1 MSTLSQMLRI
11 VTSAVV
17 ACLALACAPLPYKAE
32 NDAIEAENKKNG
44 IKEDEPVI
52 LYGYDENAPRKAPET
67 CKEMGRVE
75 ASSLGEKSFPDG
87 KFRKLA
93 KQNGG
98 NGVTRIKANGKE
110 VRPGG
115 HIIVDADTFTTRALE
130 KLGWATNPL
139 EDGTFDGSHL

>member
-32 NDAIEAENKKNG
+32 NG

-110 VRPGG
+110 DGYLGV
-115 HIIVDADTFTTRALE
+115 TRHFRGMVVLCKPAPAGAPAASAAPAE
-130 KLGWATNPL
+130 
-139 EDGTFDGSHL
+139 

>member
-1 MSTLSQMLRI
+1 MLRT

-52 LYGYDENAPRKAPET
+52 LYGYDENAPRKAPEA
-67 CKEMGRVE
+67 CIEKGRVE

-93 KQNGG
+93 KENGG

-110 VRPGG
+110 DGYLGV
-115 HIIVDADTFTTRALE
+115 TRHFRGMVVLCKPAPAGAPAASAAPAE
-130 KLGWATNPL
+130 
-139 EDGTFDGSHL
+139 